1 MIQRIQTVFLM
12 IAAVALGTQ
21 VATPLVKSSVTDTA
35 YYRDSLL
42 YLKEY
47 MPTLVLLIVT
57 IALVL
62 ITIFLFKN
70 RKLQKA
76 LVLAGIVGILATN
89 LVVGATFLA
98 PTQSIMNISNATIT
112 PGIGAFMPVIAM
124 ISLIFAYRG
133 ITKDDKIVKSM
144 DRLR

>member
-21 VATPLVKSSVTDTA
+21 VATP
-35 YYRDSLL
+35 
-42 YLKEY
+42 
-47 MPTLVLLIVT
+47 
-57 IALVL
+57 
-62 ITIFLFKN
+62 
-70 RKLQKA
+70 
-76 LVLAGIVGILATN
+76 
-89 LVVGATFLA
+89 
-98 PTQSIMNISNATIT
+98 NISNAAIT

-124 ISLIFAYRG
+124 IALIFAYRG

>member
-70 RKLQKA
+70 RKLQKT

-89 LVVGATFLA
+89 LVV
-98 PTQSIMNISNATIT
+98 
-112 PGIGAFMPVIAM
+112 
-124 ISLIFAYRG
+124 
-133 ITKDDKIVKSM
+133 
-144 DRLR
+144 

>member
-1 MIQRIQTVFLM
+1 
-12 IAAVALGTQ
+12 
-21 VATPLVKSSVTDTA
+21 
-35 YYRDSLL
+35 
-42 YLKEY
+42 
-47 MPTLVLLIVT
+47 
-57 IALVL
+57 

-133 ITKDDKIVKSM
+133 ISKDDKIVKSM